1 MMKKLTALL
10 LALLLTFSLVSCSS
24 ESGSSA
30 PQQETAATEEA
41 VSTEETVAPEA
52 AEPEEPQEEAI
63 PEYGSYTTAEDVA
76 LYIYTYG
83 CLPANYISKSE
94 GNAEYGSYKNIP
106 SYMNI
111 GGDRFYNR
119 EGLLPGGHTYYECDI
134 GTSGGRNRGAQR
146 LVFTLDGIVY
156 YTSDHYRSF
165 TRLY

>member
-1 MMKKLTALL
+1 
-10 LALLLTFSLVSCSS
+10 
-24 ESGSSA
+24 
-30 PQQETAATEEA
+30 
-41 VSTEETVAPEA
+41 
-52 AEPEEPQEEAI
+52 
-63 PEYGSYTTAEDVA
+63 
-76 LYIYTYG
+76 
-83 CLPANYISKSE
+83 
-94 GNAEYGSYKNIP
+94 
-106 SYMNI
+106 MNI